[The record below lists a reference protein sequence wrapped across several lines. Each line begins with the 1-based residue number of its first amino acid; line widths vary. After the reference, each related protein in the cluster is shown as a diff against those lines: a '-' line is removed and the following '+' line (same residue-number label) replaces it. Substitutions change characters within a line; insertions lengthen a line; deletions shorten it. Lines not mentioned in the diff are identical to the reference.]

1 MTHRLE
7 SLPVKEQRGSRAR
20 CVLFT
25 EGAREDVARRLTAL
39 VAPHAV
45 VDPARHVWAPN
56 GLANPAEGKLG
67 DTAPFLSGPQREEIS
82 NWWLAVRHAT
92 ANTPNWDI
100 ISQATIGGREGLI
113 LVEAKAHDQE
123 LIKEESGK
131 RSKPDPTPGSASNH
145 ERIGACIEEAS
156 RSLSS
161 ASGVSWNLS
170 RDSHYQLSNRFA
182 WSWKL
187 TAMGIPVVL
196 VYLGFL
202 KADEMKDRGTPFDT
216 HEQWKH
222 LVESQS
228 QTLFPNTVWGK
239 AWSVNGVE
247 LIPLIRSHVQSIG

>member
-1 MTHRLE
+1 M
-7 SLPVKEQRGSRAR
+7 
-20 CVLFT
+20 
-25 EGAREDVARRLTAL
+25 
-39 VAPHAV
+39 VAPYAV
-45 VDPARHVWAPN
+45 VDPARHVWAPK
-56 GLANPAEGKLG
+56 GFSDPAEGKLG
-67 DTAPFLSGPQREEIS
+67 GTAPFLSGTQREEIS
-82 NWWLAVRHAT
+82 SWWLAVRHAT

-123 LIKEESGK
+123 LVKEESGK
-131 RSKPDPTPGSASNH
+131 RSKPVPSPGSASNH
-145 ERIGACIEEAS
+145 ERIGTCIEEAR

-161 ASGVSWNLS
+161 ASGVAWNLS

-182 WSWKL
+182 WSWKV
-187 TAMGIPVVL
+187 TTMGIPVVL

-202 KADEMKDRGTPFDT
+202 NAEEMKDRGIPFEN

-228 QTLFPNTVWGK
+228 QTLFPTAVWGK

-247 LIPLIRSHVQSIG
+247 LIPLIRSQVQSIA

>member
-1 MTHRLE
+1 MTNLFE

-45 VDPARHVWAPN
+45 VDPSRHVWAPK
-56 GLANPAEGKLG
+56 GLSDPAEGKLG
-67 DTAPFLSGPQREEIS
+67 DTTAFLSGFQREEIS
-82 NWWLAVRHAT
+82 SWWLAVRHAS

-100 ISQATIGGREGLI
+100 ISQVTIGGREGLI

-123 LIKEESGK
+123 LVKEESGK
-131 RSKPDPTPGSASNH
+131 RTEPNPSASSASNH
-145 ERIGACIEEAS
+145 ERIGTCIEEAS

-161 ASGVSWNLS
+161 ASGVAWNLS

-182 WSWKL
+182 WSWKV
-187 TAMGIPVVL
+187 TTMGIPVIL

-202 KADEMKDRGTPFDT
+202 KADEMKDRGIPFDN
-216 HEQWKH
+216 HEQWKQ

-228 QTLFPNTVWGK
+228 QDLFPNTVWGK
-239 AWSVNGVE
+239 TMGVNGVQF
-247 LIPLIRSHVQSIG
+247 IPLIRSVPQSIV